1 VPAGVLADR
10 FGARRVTLA
19 AGAMLVLACLAQ
31 SVPSLGVLIA
41 GRLVYGVSFGVLWT
55 AGAAF
60 LTALGGPGRVGPAV
74 ILSSLGT
81 MVGPAVGGLLAHG
94 SDGMVPFTAIAVAA
108 VAVSVALAAAPC
120 PGARGTSAPG
130 HHAAQ
135 DTPPLGDAPH
145 PPDPSTRPLRD
156 LLGQA
161 RQLHVAAAGG
171 SLVVVGA
178 LSGVTQLLI
187 SAGLHADGV
196 SQGTIGLAFSA
207 CALGYIVASAVFVR
221 LGARAYTLRI
231 NALVTGLGAIALVP
245 ALFSGNPVVLI
256 GALMLTAV
264 PRGVINVVAYALAGN
279 AGGSVFGLLNGAWG
293 AASVLMPLAAGALV
307 QHDGARVGY
316 LAVIV
321 PALAIAGM
329 LALALPRRRSAATR
343 SLVRRGRGLGLA
355 GGAVARRRATARPV
369 DHLQPAQLRQRDVAA
384 DEMPG
389 LLLHEVGLGR
399 LTDLP
404 DLARAA
410 RLKGAARRR
419 RRRGRDLAL
428 ESDPETFEIVQARH
442 R

>member
-1 VPAGVLADR
+1 
-10 FGARRVTLA
+10 
-19 AGAMLVLACLAQ
+19 
-31 SVPSLGVLIA
+31 
-41 GRLVYGVSFGVLWT
+41 
-55 AGAAF
+55 
-60 LTALGGPGRVGPAV
+60 V

-108 VAVSVALAAAPC
+108 VAVSVALAVAPC
-120 PGARGTSAPG
+120 LGARGTSAPG

-145 PPDPSTRPLRD
+145 PPYPSARPLRD

-207 CALGYIVASAVFVR
+207 CALGYIVASAVSVR
-221 LGARAYTLRI
+221 IGARAYTLPI

-256 GALMLTAV
+256 GSLMLTAV

-293 AASVLMPLAAGALV
+293 AASVLMALAAGALV
-307 QHDGARVGY
+307 QHDGARAGY

-329 LALALPRRRSAATR
+329 LALALPRRRSAAAVPLTR
-343 SLVRRGRGLGLA
+343 RVRRLGLA
-355 GGAVARRRATARPV
+355 GSAVARRRGTARPTV
-369 DHLQPAQLRQRDVAA
+369 DHLQPAQLLQRDVAA
-384 DEMPG
+384 DQVPG
-389 LLLHEVGLGR
+389 LLLDEVGLRR
-399 LTDLP
+399 LADLP
-404 DLARAA
+404 ELARAA
-410 RLKGAARRR
+410 RLEGAARRR

-428 ESDPETFEIVQARH
+428 EPDTETFEVIQARH